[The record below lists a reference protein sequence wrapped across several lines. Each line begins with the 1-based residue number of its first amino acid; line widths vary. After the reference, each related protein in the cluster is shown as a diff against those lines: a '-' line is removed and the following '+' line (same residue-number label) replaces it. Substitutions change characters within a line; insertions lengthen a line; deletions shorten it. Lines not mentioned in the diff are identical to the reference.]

1 MNYWIFVCLAA
12 ISLQAAEPLT
22 TSLPQAIFPI
32 DHTRRTSDIV
42 QAYDLLRKDKPT
54 LKIALRTS
62 SGAIYAN
69 VTELSAASGG
79 TLLFVKNLSQQGS
92 KYTILP
98 VEEVAEINYSN

>member
-1 MNYWIFVCLAA
+1 MKLILACLAA
-12 ISLQAAEPLT
+12 ISLQAAEPV
-22 TSLPQAIFPI
+22 LPKAIFPI
-32 DHTRRTSDIV
+32 DHTRRTSDFV

-54 LKIALRTS
+54 LKITLRTS
-62 SGAIYAN
+62 SGAVFAN
-69 VTELSAASGG
+69 VTELTAASGG